1 MRLSRIN
8 SVPSKHNMSISN
20 IESNVERIQTRID
33 MIRQESRTL
42 SFRMERMLEQR
53 KQLTQEKNT
62 LKDLLKELSANV
74 SASK

>member
-1 MRLSRIN
+1 MHLSRAN
-8 SVPSKHNMSISN
+8 SVPSKNNMSMTQV
-20 IESNVERIQTRID
+20 ESNVERIQTRID

-42 SFRMERMLEQR
+42 SFRMERMMEQR

-62 LKDLLKELSANV
+62 LKGLLKELSANV

>member
-1 MRLSRIN
+1 
-8 SVPSKHNMSISN
+8 MSQV
-20 IESNVERIQTRID
+20 ESNVERIQTRID

-62 LKDLLKELSANV
+62 LKDLLTELNV
-74 SASK
+74 SATK

>member
-1 MRLSRIN
+1 MHLSRTN
-8 SVPSKHNMSISN
+8 SVPSKNNMSMTQV
-20 IESNVERIQTRID
+20 ESNVERIQTRID

-62 LKDLLKELSANV
+62 LKDLLTELNV
-74 SASK
+74 SATK

>member
-1 MRLSRIN
+1 MSRTN
-8 SVPSKHNMSISN
+8 SDPSKNNMSMSQV
-20 IESNVERIQTRID
+20 ESNVERIQTRID

-62 LKDLLKELSANV
+62 LKDLLTELNV
-74 SASK
+74 SATK